1 MRFSKNIKTYGID
14 LDADPVHVPPGFE
27 VVEHIKGG
35 FQAWTPHRPQIEL
48 YLPEAQR
55 KGVVAGWKVQEAL
68 EKFDGTM
75 VNANALDFLIDHV
88 TDSPWIVPEEW
99 KKLDTQRTK
108 HILFW
113 GTRYRFE
120 GSICVRTLDWNA
132 DAREQVWRA
141 GYCWIDNQLNSQFPA
156 AMIRQPALLKV

>member
-1 MRFSKNIKTYGID
+1 MSINNNVKTYGID
-14 LDADPVHVPPGFE
+14 LDADPVHVPSGFE
-27 VVEHIKGG
+27 VTEHIKGG
-35 FQAWTPHRPQIEL
+35 FLAWTPHKPQIEL

-55 KGVVAGWKVQEAL
+55 KSVVPGHKVLEAL
-68 EKFDGTM
+68 QKFDGTM

-88 TDSPWIVPEEW
+88 SDSPWMIPEEW
-99 KKLDTQRTK
+99 KKVEQHREK

-113 GTRYRFE
+113 GTQYRYEE
-120 GSICVRTLDWNA
+120 GICVRTLVWSA

-156 AMIRQPALLKV
+156 AMIRKQAPPQE